1 MAMNTLDGTR
11 IPAGYFKDASITAS
25 TALTVPSNARVAIIQ
40 AVVDDLYWTDD
51 GTTPV
56 DVTTG
61 MLLAAGDSF
70 LYVGDLHAF
79 RCISDAGEVRVS
91 FYK

>member
-1 MAMNTLDGTR
+1 MAMNVIDGNL
-11 IPAGYFKDASITAS
+11 IPAGYFKDASITSS
-25 TALTVPSNARVAIIQ
+25 TALTIPTNARRAIIQ

-56 DVTTG
+56 DTTTG
-61 MLLAAGDSF
+61 MLLAAGESF
-70 LYVGDLHAF
+70 FYVGKLEDF